1 MGQIG
6 RVSKTLIIDTS
17 EQNLTTTTYTSL
29 MSHLIEE
36 GGRFRRAYTSLIAS
50 HPAILY
56 SRRAL
61 DENETRKKKLP
72 VRRNIPVVPV
82 A

>member
-1 MGQIG
+1 
-6 RVSKTLIIDTS
+6 
-17 EQNLTTTTYTSL
+17 

-36 GGRFRRAYTSLIAS
+36 GGRFQRAYTSLIAS